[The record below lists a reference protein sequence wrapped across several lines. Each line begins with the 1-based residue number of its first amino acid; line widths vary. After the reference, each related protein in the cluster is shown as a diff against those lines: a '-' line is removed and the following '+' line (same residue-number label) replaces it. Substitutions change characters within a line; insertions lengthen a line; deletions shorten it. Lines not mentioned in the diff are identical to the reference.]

1 MTSKARSTHEQS
13 RARNKKFAEI
23 AQSPEVRKILDCIPK
38 STHVSYLRNLCEEKY
53 GFVIPPSAAYKVMS
67 TLDNRFKPK
76 TRQVKKLYVEITKS
90 HGLCPAPHQRDTCAA
105 ELRSSPDEHTDEATG
120 EHSE

>member
-90 HGLCPAPHQRDTCAA
+90 HTCAA
-105 ELRSSPDEHTDEATG
+105 ELRSSPDEHIEEHTDEATG

>member
-53 GFVIPPSAAYKVMS
+53 GFVVPPSAAYKVMS

-76 TRQVKKLYVEITKS
+76 TRQMKKLYVEITR
-90 HGLCPAPHQRDTCAA
+90 LPADEHI
-105 ELRSSPDEHTDEATG
+105 EEHTDEATDFVEPRIIGTG

>member
-53 GFVIPPSAAYKVMS
+53 GFVVPPSAAYKVMS

-90 HGLCPAPHQRDTCAA
+90 
-105 ELRSSPDEHTDEATG
+105 PDEHTNEATDFVQPRIIGTG

>member
-76 TRQVKKLYVEITKS
+76 TRQVKKLYVEITKES
-90 HGLCPAPHQRDTCAA
+90 PTCA
-105 ELRSSPDEHTDEATG
+105 DEPTDFVQPRISGTT

>member
-13 RARNKKFAEI
+13 RARNMRFAEI

-67 TLDNRFKPK
+67 TLDTRFKPK
-76 TRQVKKLYVEITKS
+76 TRQMKKNLYIEITKIPLS
-90 HGLCPAPHQRDTCAA
+90 EGPTAM
-105 ELRSSPDEHTDEATG
+105 SPEG

>member
-53 GFVIPPSAAYKVMS
+53 GFVIPPS
-67 TLDNRFKPK
+67 
-76 TRQVKKLYVEITKS
+76 LYVEITK
-90 HGLCPAPHQRDTCAA
+90 
-105 ELRSSPDEHTDEATG
+105 ESPTFADEPTDFVQPRIIGTA